1 MLSTGTKLGP
11 YVIVDSIGS
20 GGMGEVYRAKDER
33 LGRDVAIKILSQQL
47 TDDSDALKRFER
59 ESRTLA
65 ALSHPNVVAVFDVG
79 REQGISYL
87 VMELLEGESL
97 RRRLSHSVVTIEQAL
112 EMLTTVA
119 EALSAAHSKTIIH
132 RDLKPENIFVTSD
145 GRVKVVDFGLARIEE
160 NLNPDHSS
168 MDTRTVPG
176 TVLGTTPYMS
186 PEQIRGESL

>member
-33 LGRDVAIKILSQQL
+33 LGLDVAIKILSQQL
-47 TDDSDALKRFER
+47 ADDSDALKRFER

-97 RRRLSHSVVTIEQAL
+97 RRRISHSAVTIE
-112 EMLTTVA
+112 
-119 EALSAAHSKTIIH
+119 
-132 RDLKPENIFVTSD
+132 
-145 GRVKVVDFGLARIEE
+145 
-160 NLNPDHSS
+160 
-168 MDTRTVPG
+168 
-176 TVLGTTPYMS
+176 
-186 PEQIRGESL
+186 